1 MHALFVLSVWI
12 HILAAATWIGG
23 SLFLVIVL
31 APTIRKLEFREQ
43 GWIFIH
49 RVAQRFSWV
58 GWSCF
63 GLLIATGIFNLFVH
77 GGMNRGLLGS
87 GEFWLGSYGKVF
99 AWKLALVGIILVL
112 SAVHDFGLGPQTVR
126 ARMENPGSLETRRLL
141 LMVRWAGRVN
151 LLLGL
156 AVMGLGVALVRG
168 WPW

>member
-31 APTIRKLEFREQ
+31 VPTTREPEFREQ
-43 GWIFIH
+43 GSFLIH
-49 RVAQRFSWV
+49 RVARRFSWV

-63 GLLIATGIFNLFVH
+63 GLLIATGVFNLFVR
-77 GGMNRGLLGS
+77 GGMGRGLIGS
-87 GEFWLGSYGKVF
+87 GEFWSGSYGKVF
-99 AWKLALVGIILVL
+99 AWKLAFVGIILVL
-112 SAVHDFGLGPQTVR
+112 SAVHDFFLGPLAVR
-126 ARMENPGSLETRRLL
+126 ARIENPGSLETGRLR

-156 AVMGLGVALVRG
+156 AVVGLGVALVRG